1 MALDQEPGGLE
12 PFPGPGSNNLPLSL
26 AAAAAVMSRRPA
38 DGYRWRY
45 EDGLVLLAIREAGLR
60 KARPDLVDFSRRAV
74 ERLVSPDGSIEGYR
88 RDEYNLDQVNPGK
101 LLFDLRDRSGDQ
113 RYAKAIAALA
123 GQLRTQPRTPSG
135 GFWHKG
141 IYPNQMWLDGL
152 YMAAPFYLR
161 LCLGGEADAGA
172 PAAAVAR
179 DGAGAAAAFG
189 RPGDVVRQFGL
200 AEAHCLDHST
210 GLLRHA
216 WDEARL
222 QPWADPE
229 TGRSP
234 HAWGR
239 AMGWFAMALVD
250 CLCLARDACVGYADG
265 VGRAGGPAGPDG
277 TGPDAG
283 TDTAALETSLAGMLR
298 RLAEAV
304 SHNVDQSTGLAW
316 QVMDRPGDE
325 GNYLECSASCMFVY
339 AFAKGAALGVLEP
352 RFLEAARKAWG
363 SIRERFVAAG
373 EDGLLSLG
381 GICQVAG
388 LGGQPYRDGSYRYYL
403 SEPVVRDDYKG
414 LGPFIL
420 AALEMEELS

>member
-1 MALDQEPGGLE
+1 MALDQEQGRPMS
-12 PFPGPGSNNLPLSL
+12 FPDPASNDLPLSL
-26 AAAAAVMSRRPA
+26 AAATAVVSRRPTE
-38 DGYRWRY
+38 GYRWRY
-45 EDGLVLLAIREAGLR
+45 EDGLVLLGVRETGLR
-60 KARPDLVDFSRRAV
+60 KARAELVDFVRAAV
-74 ERLVSPDGSIEGYR
+74 ERLVAPDGSIEGYR

-101 LLFDLRDRSGDQ
+101 LLFGLRGSSDDP
-113 RYAKAIAALA
+113 RYVKAIAALA
-123 GQLRTQPRTPSG
+123 DQLRTQPRTPSG

-161 LCLGGEADAGA
+161 LVLEGEAAAGSRV
-172 PAAAVAR
+172 AV
-179 DGAGAAAAFG
+179 AGAARIGEGLA
-189 RPGDVVRQFGL
+189 DVARQFEL
-200 AEAHCLDHST
+200 AETHCLDRST

-222 QPWADPE
+222 QAWADPE

-239 AMGWFAMALVD
+239 AMGWFAMALAD
-250 CLCLARDACVGYADG
+250 CLGIARDVRIGRTDG
-265 VGRAGGPAGPDG
+265 G
-277 TGPDAG
+277 AG
-283 TDTAALETSLAGMLR
+283 TAVLEATLAGMLR
-298 RLAEAV
+298 RLADAV
-304 SHNVDQSTGLAW
+304 SCNLDPETGLAW

-352 RFLEAARKAWG
+352 RLLETAKKAWA
-363 SIRERFVAAG
+363 SIRARFVAAG

-388 LGGQPYRDGSYRYYL
+388 LGGKPYRDGSYRYYL

>member
-1 MALDQEPGGLE
+1 MPIS
-12 PFPGPGSNNLPLSL
+12 GPSFNGLPLSL
-26 AAAAAVMSRRPA
+26 AAAASVTSRRPV

-45 EDGLVLLAIREAGLR
+45 EDGLVLLGIGEAGRR
-60 KARPDLVDFSRRAV
+60 KAKPDLVDFTRRVV
-74 ERLVSPDGSIEGYR
+74 ERLVSADGSIEGYR
-88 RDEYNLDQVNPGK
+88 RDEYNLDQINPGK
-101 LLFDLRDRSGDQ
+101 LLFDLRDGTGDP
-113 RYAKAIAALA
+113 RYAKAIATLA
-123 GQLRTQPRTPSG
+123 GQLRSQPRTPSG

-161 LCLGGEADAGA
+161 LCLEGEAAAG
-172 PAAAVAR
+172 
-179 DGAGAAAAFG
+179 DQSGAALAGEAAEAPFG
-189 RPGDVVRQFGL
+189 GLADVLRQFEL
-200 AEAHCLDHST
+200 AETHCLDHST

-222 QPWADPE
+222 QAWADPE

-250 CLCLARDACVGYADG
+250 CIGLARDACAR
-265 VGRAGGPAGPDG
+265 RAGG
-277 TGPDAG
+277 G
-283 TDTAALETSLAGMLR
+283 TDAAALEAALAGMLR
-298 RLAEAV
+298 RLAESV
-304 SHNVDQSTGLAW
+304 SHNVDTDSGLAW
-316 QVMDRPGDE
+316 QVMDLPGDE

-339 AFAKGAALGVLEP
+339 AFAKGVTLGVLEP
-352 RFLEAARKAWG
+352 RFLEAARKAWV
-363 SIRERFVAAG
+363 SIQERFVAPC

-388 LGGQPYRDGSYRYYL
+388 LGGKPYRDGSCRYYL

-420 AALEMEELS
+420 AALEMEELP

>member
-12 PFPGPGSNNLPLSL
+12 PLPGPASHDLPLSL
-26 AAAAAVMSRRPA
+26 AAATAVMARRPA
-38 DGYRWRY
+38 EGYHWRY
-45 EDGLVLLAIREAGLR
+45 EDGLVLLGIREAGLG

-101 LLFDLRDRSGDQ
+101 LLFGLRDGTGDP

-161 LCLGGEADAGA
+161 LCLEGEAGSGA
-172 PAAAVAR
+172 A
-179 DGAGAAAAFG
+179 AGAAAGAAIGAAAGAARGGEAAATGFG
-189 RPGDVVRQFGL
+189 EPGDVIRQFEL
-200 AEAHCLDHST
+200 AETHCLDHST

-222 QPWADPE
+222 QAWADPE

-250 CLCLARDACVGYADG
+250 CIGLARDASL
-265 VGRAGGPAGPDG
+265 AGGAGS
-277 TGPDAG
+277 
-283 TDTAALETSLAGMLR
+283 AAAAFEAPLAGMLR

-304 SHNVDQSTGLAW
+304 SHNVDGESGLAW
-316 QVMDRPGDE
+316 QVMDRPGEE
-325 GNYLECSASCMFVY
+325 GNYLECSASCMFAY
-339 AFAKGAALGVLEP
+339 AFSKGAALGVLEP
-352 RFLEAARKAWG
+352 RFLDAARKAWA
-363 SIRERFVAAG
+363 SIRERFVAAD

-388 LGGQPYRDGSYRYYL
+388 LGGKPYRDGSYRYYL

-420 AALEMEELS
+420 AALEMEKSS